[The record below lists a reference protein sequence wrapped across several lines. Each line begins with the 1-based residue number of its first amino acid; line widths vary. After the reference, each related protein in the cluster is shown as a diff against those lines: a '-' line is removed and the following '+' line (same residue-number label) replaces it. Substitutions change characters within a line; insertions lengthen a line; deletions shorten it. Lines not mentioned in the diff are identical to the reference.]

1 MVKSPE
7 EYFQQQDFELGA
19 TGRGEGFSAAERAF
33 MQKYLGVE
41 EGDILKR
48 IGIDAGAAVET
59 ATEGEPPLDVI
70 IRQEAEL
77 QMVAFFLGEQEYT
90 VPSVAVQEV
99 IRFQTPTRLPA
110 APAYLAGIINLRGR
124 VTPLVRLRDLLEVQA
139 TGADDDRFI
148 VVCRRHGLQVGLM
161 IERVHTMYR
170 VSQNDIDW
178 AVESHLGINVDFVSG
193 LLKAGERLVGIISV
207 DRIVESV
214 LKR

>member
-1 MVKSPE
+1 MKSPE

-19 TGRGEGFSAAERAF
+19 SGRGEGFSAAERAF

-48 IGIDAGAAVET
+48 MGIDADAAVEV
-59 ATEGEPPLDVI
+59 ATDGEPPLDVI

-139 TGADDDRFI
+139 TGTDDDRFI